1 MDKYE
6 NLIDHLEEYQES
18 AKKEKGHY
26 LFLEEGILCFEEE
39 RSDAKYPY
47 GDNGMTFWA
56 HSNGKNHLN
65 ESDFFLLPETTE
77 GENSY
82 SSFFLGIKEE
92 KDFHPYSLFSYD
104 KNLFDG
110 EVLRATLFSYH
121 SVLYVL
127 KKGDLYYSVEMAL
140 DEKKQWILRGRIHNR
155 GKETEEVYSSFFLNP
170 MLIHGNDTTVETKWF
185 KKCSYKKDTFTF
197 ETTEDLSREEHLYHT
212 YYLHRN
218 EKNVT
223 EVDNTTSRLLYATSK
238 TGRICSSSAL
248 LKGGFEEKKDVTC
261 FSDLAIA
268 GDFLHATLAP
278 KSSMDFS
285 YVLTKEAERM
295 SIEDIDAYLSSLK
308 NREEKY
314 ELFSFEGNR
323 EAERFTSFSRMLVKQ
338 VDYCATTKNST
349 LSMLGYRDIFQA
361 LEAAVLFSPKMVRE
375 RIRACLDYTCL
386 SGRCPRQFAWSDGKS
401 VRVDSREFIDQGLWV
416 IDAIYQYLAYTDD
429 ASLLDEMGGYIT
441 ITPEKTAYKEEV
453 REDLY
458 SHMKRIL
465 IYLISHIDP
474 KTECLQTLYGD
485 WNDAING
492 LGRSSEGKEFSD
504 GVSVMASFQL
514 YGDINKAL
522 SIVKA
527 YRKEDE
533 AFLSLLVEG
542 REKIHRG
549 LLAHVFVKKGNETKI
564 IHGWGEHQSFYVGSF
579 DDVDHKERDTLT
591 SNAFYVLS
599 GFSKEE
605 NQFEDAVLEAY
616 HKLEGKYGFKTF
628 EPYFDHDAIKVGRI
642 VNLPKGTAE
651 NAATYIHGS
660 VFALD
665 SLFFLGEDK
674 WAFDEIHKLV
684 PINHDFIS
692 TTPFVMPNSYVYN
705 PEIGCDGESMN
716 DWFTGSSSTLLKSLV
731 RNAFGF
737 DPKIEKLAL
746 HLTPYFPY
754 PVSTLSLAIRGKKVK
769 LVHQGEMAR
778 DIYLNGKR
786 LDLVPDDRR
795 KTAYVSYTELLD
807 ENIIE
812 IK

>member
-6 NLIDHLEEYQES
+6 NLINQLERYQKS
-18 AKKEKGHY
+18 AAKEKGHY
-26 LFLEEGILCFEEE
+26 LFLEDGILCFEDEK
-39 RSDAKYPY
+39 SDAKYPY
-47 GDNGMTFWA
+47 GDQGMTFWA

-82 SSFFLGIKEE
+82 ASFFLGIREG
-92 KDFHPYSLFSYD
+92 KDYHPYSLFSYD

-110 EVLRATLFSYH
+110 DVIRATLFSYH

-127 KKGDLYYSVEMAL
+127 KKGELYYSVEMAL
-140 DEKKQWILRGRIHNR
+140 DLKKRWILRGRILNR
-155 GKETEEVYSSFFLNP
+155 GSKTEEVYSSFFLNP
-170 MLIHGNDTTVETKWF
+170 MLIHGNYTTVETKWF
-185 KKCSYKKDTFTF
+185 KKCSYEKDTFMF
-197 ETTEDLSREEHLYHT
+197 ETTEDLSREEHLHHT

-218 EKNVT
+218 EENVT
-223 EVDNTTSRLLYATSK
+223 EVQNTTSRLLYAGSK
-238 TGRICSSSAL
+238 TGRIESSPIL
-248 LKGGFEEKKDVTC
+248 LTGRFEEEKPVTC
-261 FSDLAIA
+261 FSDLSVA

-278 KSSMDFS
+278 MGSMEFS
-285 YVLTKEAERM
+285 YVLSAEKERE
-295 SIEDIDAYLSSLK
+295 SIEELDAYLSSLK

-314 ELFSFEGNR
+314 ELFSFSGSE
-323 EAERFTSFSRMLVKQ
+323 EAARFTSFSRMLLKQ

-361 LEAAVLFSPKMVRE
+361 LEAGVLFHPAMVRE

-386 SGRCPRQFAWSDGKS
+386 SGRCPRQFAWSEGKS

-416 IDAIYQYLAYTDD
+416 IDAVYQYLAYTGD
-429 ASLLDEMGGYIT
+429 ASILDEMGGYIT
-441 ITPEKTAYKEEV
+441 ITPEKTAYKEET

-458 SHMKRIL
+458 SHLKRIL
-465 IYLISHIDP
+465 CYLISHIDP

-485 WNDAING
+485 WNDAIDG

-514 YGDINKAL
+514 YGDIRKAM

-527 YRKEDE
+527 YRKEDTE
-533 AFLSLLVEG
+533 FLSALEEG
-542 REKIHRG
+542 LTKIHRG
-549 LLAHVFVKKGNETKI
+549 LLAHAFVKNGNETKI

-605 NQFEDAVLEAY
+605 NQFEDAVLQAY

-628 EPYFDHDAIKVGRI
+628 EPYFDQDAIKVGRI

-674 WAFDEIHKLV
+674 WAFEQMEKLIPIH
-684 PINHDFIS
+684 HEFIS

-737 DPKIEKLAL
+737 DPKIEELTL

-754 PVSTLSLAIRGKKVK
+754 PEATLSLTLRGKKVK
-769 LVHQGEMAR
+769 LIHKGNHAEA
-778 DIYLNGKR
+778 IYFNEKKLE
-786 LDLVPDDRR
+786 LHPDDRR
-795 KTAYVSYTELLD
+795 KSASVSYSELLD